1 MMDET
6 PDAGRSQ
13 MYAEMQSVQNG
24 AASLLQMRAD
34 KRKDREDNE
43 KEMQV
48 AGSRALDSAAA
59 DQTPDPLKRSR
70 RAILS

>member
-1 MMDET
+1 MDET

-13 MYAEMQSVQNG
+13 MYAEMQSVQSVQNG

-43 KEMQV
+43 KEMPV
-48 AGSRALDSAAA
+48 AGAV
-59 DQTPDPLKRSR
+59 KRR
-70 RAILS
+70 R

>member
-43 KEMQV
+43 KEMPV
-48 AGSRALDSAAA
+48 AGAV
-59 DQTPDPLKRSR
+59 KRR
-70 RAILS
+70 R